1 MGHVRRGQLRF
12 HADDLHDSPDLAYWG
27 YAASITTLIVAVLG
41 PVLGTLADTKGFK
54 KPIFVAFIAVG
65 VVGCIGMGFTSSW
78 LVFLIIFILAKVGYS
93 GSLIFYDSMLPDI
106 TTEKRMDDVSS
117 QGYAWG
123 YIGSCVPFLASLVLV
138 LMYDKIGITM
148 NVAMTIAFVIIAV
161 WWVGMTIPLLRI
173 YQQKHYVERQPNA
186 FKESFLRIGR
196 TLRDVK
202 KHKKIFLFL
211 LAFFF
216 YIDGV
221 YTIIDMAT
229 AYGSALGLDTTG
241 LLLALLVTQIVAFP
255 FAILFGR
262 LASKY
267 ATEKLIIVCIFA
279 YLRHLSGA
287 SVAVLGAGGV
297 RRHVPGRYSGAVP
310 VLLYEDYSAG
320 ADRRVLWPSGYLR

>member
-1 MGHVRRGQLRF
+1 MKFKLTKDEKKWVMYDVGNSAFTLMISTILPIYFNYLAGNAGLSEV
-12 HADDLHDSPDLAYWG
+12 SYLAYWG

-148 NVAMTIAFVIIAV
+148 NVAMTIAFV
-161 WWVGMTIPLLRI
+161 P
-173 YQQKHYVERQPNA
+173 P
-186 FKESFLRIGR
+186 
-196 TLRDVK
+196 
-202 KHKKIFLFL
+202 
-211 LAFFF
+211 
-216 YIDGV
+216 
-221 YTIIDMAT
+221 
-229 AYGSALGLDTTG
+229 
-241 LLLALLVTQIVAFP
+241 
-255 FAILFGR
+255 
-262 LASKY
+262 
-267 ATEKLIIVCIFA
+267 
-279 YLRHLSGA
+279 
-287 SVAVLGAGGV
+287 
-297 RRHVPGRYSGAVP
+297 
-310 VLLYEDYSAG
+310 
-320 ADRRVLWPSGYLR
+320 

>member
-1 MGHVRRGQLRF
+1 MKFKLTKDEKKWVMYDVGNSAFTLMISTILPIYFNYLAGNAGLSEV
-12 HADDLHDSPDLAYWG
+12 SYLAYWG

-216 YIDGV
+216 YN
-221 YTIIDMAT
+221 
-229 AYGSALGLDTTG
+229 
-241 LLLALLVTQIVAFP
+241 
-255 FAILFGR
+255 
-262 LASKY
+262 
-267 ATEKLIIVCIFA
+267 
-279 YLRHLSGA
+279 
-287 SVAVLGAGGV
+287 
-297 RRHVPGRYSGAVP
+297 RRCLH
-310 VLLYEDYSAG
+310 DH
-320 ADRRVLWPSGYLR
+320 

>member
-1 MGHVRRGQLRF
+1 M
-12 HADDLHDSPDLAYWG
+12 
-27 YAASITTLIVAVLG
+27 TTLIGAVLG

-241 LLLALLVTQIVAFP
+241 LLLALLGTQVVAFP
-255 FAILFGR
+255 LHLLVVGWPFPQVVQHILC
-262 LASKY
+262 
-267 ATEKLIIVCIFA
+267 KLLELRRCHIFPNP
-279 YLRHLSGA
+279 
-287 SVAVLGAGGV
+287 LGIEPGLIHTDQANGGKMILKGSQI
-297 RRHVPGRYSGAVP
+297 PLGIGIQP
-310 VLLYEDYSAG
+310 LIQKLGDNLPLG
-320 ADRRVLWPSGYLR
+320 L